1 MIYDSLFKSLLFKLD
16 PESAHHMIMNVG
28 KNMNNQGFTRML
40 LSGYFKYQSPRLRQQ
55 IWNLS
60 FPNPMGLAAGFD
72 KNGKLPKLMA
82 SLGFGFTEVGSITA
96 QPGSGNPKPR
106 LFRLPEDH
114 SLINRMG
121 LNNDGAQTICRRL
134 KNQKIDIPLG
144 INIAKTHS
152 KAIYGDKAIEDYIIS
167 YREANKVADYITIN
181 ISCPNTKD
189 GKSFEEPVILKEL
202 LDALDLRI
210 DARRVPTIIKLSPD
224 MSTEQMEN
232 IIEVCETFGI
242 DGYAA
247 TNTSSRRFAAKL
259 HTTKSRLKDI
269 GAGGMSGEAL
279 RRRSTEVVRQL
290 RNMLGPDKPIIGI
303 GGIHSVE
310 SAIEKLEAGANLLQS
325 YTGLIYEGPGLAR
338 SINKGIDNY
347 LKSHRIESLSH
358 YCELCGR

>member
-1 MIYDSLFKSLLFKLD
+1 
-16 PESAHHMIMNVG
+16 MIMNVG
-28 KNMNNQGFTRML
+28 KNMNNQGLTRTV
-40 LSGYFKYQSPRLRQQ
+40 LSGYFNYQSSRLRQQ
-55 IWNLS
+55 IWNVS
-60 FPNPMGLAAGFD
+60 FPNPVGLAAGFD

-82 SLGFGFTEVGSITA
+82 ALGFGFTEVGSITA
-96 QPGSGNPKPR
+96 QPGSGNAKPR

-134 KNQKIDIPLG
+134 KNQKIAIPLG

-152 KAIYGDKAIEDYIIS
+152 AAVYGDKAIEDYIIS
-167 YREANKVADYITIN
+167 YREANKVADYIAIN

-189 GKSFEEPVILKEL
+189 GKSFEDPQILKEL

-224 MSTEQMEN
+224 MSSEQMEK
-232 IIEVCETFGI
+232 ILDVCETFGI

-247 TNTSSRRFAAKL
+247 TNTSSRRFASTL
-259 HTTKSRLKDI
+259 HTTKSKLKDI
-269 GAGGMSGEAL
+269 GPGGMSGEAL

-303 GGIHSVE
+303 GGVHSVE

-325 YTGLIYEGPGLAR
+325 YTGLIYEGPGLAKA
-338 SINKGIDNY
+338 INKGIDKY

-358 YCELCGR
+358 FCEQCGR